1 MASSVYFMWYKNN
14 HMTLSTVPVSPHFH
28 RERRRSLPRTCD
40 KGRTLVAPDA
50 SV

>member
-1 MASSVYFMWYKNN
+1 MWHKNN
-14 HMTLSTVPVSPHFH
+14 HVTFSTLLASPHLH
-28 RERRRSLPRTCD
+28 RASRRSLPRTCD